1 MSHTSID
8 DGIFRYRLVN
18 DDPEKPTAILA
29 GVVSKGITSATIPE
43 RVTDM
48 SDLTIRRYYV
58 KVIGPEAFSGLFLA
72 ERADYKSAC
81 FD

>member
-1 MSHTSID
+1 
-8 DGIFRYRLVN
+8 
-18 DDPEKPTAILA
+18 
-29 GVVSKGITSATIPE
+29 
-43 RVTDM
+43 M